1 MPHYEKNNDQN
12 SLRSQSVKPQKVI
25 LQEGSW
31 IRIECTET
39 GSSVEEQDE
48 GTDIISLS
56 GIKLSVTNSKDFMK
70 SLETGEVLDG
80 SKSGRTI

>member
-25 LQEGSW
+25 LQEGRW

-39 GSSVEEQDE
+39 GSSAEEQDE

-56 GIKLSVTNSKDFMK
+56 RIKLSITNSKDFMK
-70 SLETGEVLDG
+70 SLETREVLDG